1 MIKLKELLNGG
12 DLNEVKYHLKYL
24 DKYLKSK
31 EKALK
36 EYKKYYEMISKNPKN
51 IDVGMAERLLE
62 KHRDLVVM
70 SFTKQTH
77 FTIENLI
84 RDVKELESDQF
95 KKFDEK
101 HQRDEDCKTKKG

>member
-1 MIKLKELLNGG
+1 MVKLKELLNEG
-12 DLNEVKYHLKYL
+12 DLKEVKYHLKYF

-51 IDVGMAERLLE
+51 MTVDMGERLLE
-62 KHRDLVVM
+62 RHRDLVVM

-84 RDVKELESDQF
+84 DELKEIEND
-95 KKFDEK
+95 
-101 HQRDEDCKTKKG
+101 

>member
-1 MIKLKELLNGG
+1 MIKLKNLLNEG
-12 DLNEVKYHLKYL
+12 DLKEVKYHLKYL

-51 IDVGMAERLLE
+51 MTVDMGERLLE
-62 KHRDLVVM
+62 RHRDLVVM

-84 RDVKELESDQF
+84 DELKELEND
-95 KKFDEK
+95 
-101 HQRDEDCKTKKG
+101 

>member
-1 MIKLKELLNGG
+1 MVKLKDLLNEG
-12 DLNEVKYHLKYL
+12 DLKEVKYYLKYL

-62 KHRDLVVM
+62 KHRDIVTL
-70 SFTKQTH
+70 SFNKQTH

-84 RDVKELESDQF
+84 DELKELENA
-95 KKFDEK
+95 
-101 HQRDEDCKTKKG
+101 

>member
-1 MIKLKELLNGG
+1 MIKLKELLNEG
-12 DLNEVKYHLKYL
+12 DLKEVKYHLKYL

-36 EYKKYYEMISKNPKN
+36 EYKKYYEMIRRKPENM
-51 IDVGMAERLLE
+51 DVGMAKRLLD

-84 RDVKELESDQF
+84 DELKELEND
-95 KKFDEK
+95 
-101 HQRDEDCKTKKG
+101 

>member
-1 MIKLKELLNGG
+1 MVKLKNLLNEG
-12 DLNEVKYHLKYL
+12 DLKEVKYHLKYL

-51 IDVGMAERLLE
+51 MTVDMGERLLE

-84 RDVKELESDQF
+84 DELKELEND
-95 KKFDEK
+95 
-101 HQRDEDCKTKKG
+101 

>member
-1 MIKLKELLNGG
+1 M
-12 DLNEVKYHLKYL
+12 
-24 DKYLKSK
+24 
-31 EKALK
+31 K

-51 IDVGMAERLLE
+51 MTVDMGERLLE

-84 RDVKELESDQF
+84 DELKEIEND
-95 KKFDEK
+95 
-101 HQRDEDCKTKKG
+101 

>member
-1 MIKLKELLNGG
+1 MVKLKNLLNEG
-12 DLNEVKYHLKYL
+12 DLKEVKYHLKYL

-84 RDVKELESDQF
+84 DELKELEND
-95 KKFDEK
+95 
-101 HQRDEDCKTKKG
+101 

>member
-1 MIKLKELLNGG
+1 MIKLKNLLNEG
-12 DLNEVKYHLKYL
+12 DLKEVKYHLKYL

-84 RDVKELESDQF
+84 DELKELEND
-95 KKFDEK
+95 
-101 HQRDEDCKTKKG
+101 

>member
-1 MIKLKELLNGG
+1 MIKLKELLNEG

-51 IDVGMAERLLE
+51 MTVDMGERLLE
-62 KHRDLVVM
+62 RHRDLVVM

-84 RDVKELESDQF
+84 DELKELEND
-95 KKFDEK
+95 
-101 HQRDEDCKTKKG
+101 

>member
-1 MIKLKELLNGG
+1 MVKLKELLNEG
-12 DLNEVKYHLKYL
+12 DLKEVKSHLKHL
-24 DKYLKSK
+24 DEYLKSK

-36 EYKKYYEMISKNPKN
+36 EFKKYYEMIRRKPENM
-51 IDVGMAERLLE
+51 DVRMAKRLLD

-84 RDVKELESDQF
+84 DELKEIEND
-95 KKFDEK
+95 
-101 HQRDEDCKTKKG
+101 

>member
-1 MIKLKELLNGG
+1 MIKLKKLLNEN
-12 DLNEVKYHLKYL
+12 DLKEVKSHLKHL
-24 DKYLKSK
+24 DEYLKSK

-51 IDVGMAERLLE
+51 MTVDIGERLLE

-84 RDVKELESDQF
+84 DELKEL
-95 KKFDEK
+95 
-101 HQRDEDCKTKKG
+101 

>member
-1 MIKLKELLNGG
+1 MVKLKNLLNEG
-12 DLNEVKYHLKYL
+12 DLKEVKYHLKYL

-51 IDVGMAERLLE
+51 MTVDMGERLLE

-84 RDVKELESDQF
+84 DELKEIEND
-95 KKFDEK
+95 
-101 HQRDEDCKTKKG
+101 

>member
-1 MIKLKELLNGG
+1 MIKLKELLNEG

-51 IDVGMAERLLE
+51 MTVDMGERLLE

-84 RDVKELESDQF
+84 DELKELEND
-95 KKFDEK
+95 
-101 HQRDEDCKTKKG
+101 

>member
-1 MIKLKELLNGG
+1 MIKLKELLNEG

-51 IDVGMAERLLE
+51 MTVDMGERLLE

-84 RDVKELESDQF
+84 DELKEIEND
-95 KKFDEK
+95 
-101 HQRDEDCKTKKG
+101 

>member
-1 MIKLKELLNGG
+1 MIKLKNLLNEG
-12 DLNEVKYHLKYL
+12 DLKEVKYHLKYL

-51 IDVGMAERLLE
+51 MTVDMGERLLE
-62 KHRDLVVM
+62 RHRDLVVM

-84 RDVKELESDQF
+84 DELKELENA
-95 KKFDEK
+95 
-101 HQRDEDCKTKKG
+101 

>member
-1 MIKLKELLNGG
+1 MVKLKNLLNEG
-12 DLNEVKYHLKYL
+12 DLKEVKYHLKYL

-51 IDVGMAERLLE
+51 MTVDMGERLLE
-62 KHRDLVVM
+62 RHRDLVVM

-84 RDVKELESDQF
+84 DELKELEND
-95 KKFDEK
+95 
-101 HQRDEDCKTKKG
+101 

>member
-1 MIKLKELLNGG
+1 MIKLKKLLNEN
-12 DLNEVKYHLKYL
+12 DLKGVKSQLKHL
-24 DKYLKSK
+24 DEYLKSK

-84 RDVKELESDQF
+84 DELKEL
-95 KKFDEK
+95 
-101 HQRDEDCKTKKG
+101 

>member
-1 MIKLKELLNGG
+1 MIKLKKLLNEN
-12 DLNEVKYHLKYL
+12 DLKGVKSQLKHL
-24 DKYLKSK
+24 DEYLKSK

-36 EYKKYYEMISKNPKN
+36 KYKKWYELIRRKPENL
-51 IDVGMAERLLE
+51 DVGMAKRLLE

-84 RDVKELESDQF
+84 DELKEL
-95 KKFDEK
+95 
-101 HQRDEDCKTKKG
+101 

>member
-1 MIKLKELLNGG
+1 MIKLKKLLTEG
-12 DLNEVKYHLKYL
+12 DLNEVKYYLKYL

-51 IDVGMAERLLE
+51 MTGDMGERLLE

-84 RDVKELESDQF
+84 DELKEIEND
-95 KKFDEK
+95 
-101 HQRDEDCKTKKG
+101 

>member
-1 MIKLKELLNGG
+1 MIKLKNLLNEG
-12 DLNEVKYHLKYL
+12 DLKEVKSQLKHL
-24 DKYLKSK
+24 DEYLKSK

-51 IDVGMAERLLE
+51 MTVDMGERLLE
-62 KHRDLVVM
+62 RHRDLVVM

-84 RDVKELESDQF
+84 DELKELEND
-95 KKFDEK
+95 
-101 HQRDEDCKTKKG
+101 

>member
-1 MIKLKELLNGG
+1 MIKLKELLNEG
-12 DLNEVKYHLKYL
+12 DLKEVKYHLKYL

-51 IDVGMAERLLE
+51 MTVDMGERLLE

-84 RDVKELESDQF
+84 DELKELEND
-95 KKFDEK
+95 
-101 HQRDEDCKTKKG
+101 

>member
-1 MIKLKELLNGG
+1 MIKLKKLLNEN
-12 DLNEVKYHLKYL
+12 DLKGVKSQLKHL
-24 DKYLKSK
+24 DEYLKSK

-51 IDVGMAERLLE
+51 MTVDMGERLLE
-62 KHRDLVVM
+62 RHRDLVVM

-84 RDVKELESDQF
+84 DELKEL
-95 KKFDEK
+95 
-101 HQRDEDCKTKKG
+101 

>member
-1 MIKLKELLNGG
+1 MVKLKNLLNEG
-12 DLNEVKYHLKYL
+12 DLKEVKYHLKYL

-51 IDVGMAERLLE
+51 MTVDMGERLLE
-62 KHRDLVVM
+62 RHRDLVVM

-84 RDVKELESDQF
+84 DELKEIEND
-95 KKFDEK
+95 
-101 HQRDEDCKTKKG
+101 

>member
-1 MIKLKELLNGG
+1 MIKLKELLNEG

-84 RDVKELESDQF
+84 DELKEIEND
-95 KKFDEK
+95 
-101 HQRDEDCKTKKG
+101 

>member
-1 MIKLKELLNGG
+1 MIKLKNLLNEG
-12 DLNEVKYHLKYL
+12 DLKEVKYHLKYL

-51 IDVGMAERLLE
+51 MTVDMGERLLE

-84 RDVKELESDQF
+84 DELKELEND
-95 KKFDEK
+95 
-101 HQRDEDCKTKKG
+101 

>member
-1 MIKLKELLNGG
+1 MVKLKNLLNEG
-12 DLNEVKYHLKYL
+12 DLKEVKYHLKYL

-84 RDVKELESDQF
+84 DELKEIEND
-95 KKFDEK
+95 
-101 HQRDEDCKTKKG
+101 

>member
-1 MIKLKELLNGG
+1 MIKLKELLNEG
-12 DLNEVKYHLKYL
+12 DLKEVKYHLKYL

-51 IDVGMAERLLE
+51 MTVDMGERLLE

-70 SFTKQTH
+70 SFTEQTH

-84 RDVKELESDQF
+84 DELKEIEND
-95 KKFDEK
+95 
-101 HQRDEDCKTKKG
+101 

>member
-1 MIKLKELLNGG
+1 MVKLKELLNEG
-12 DLNEVKYHLKYL
+12 DLKEVKYHLKYL

-77 FTIENLI
+77 FTIENLF
-84 RDVKELESDQF
+84 DELKELENDLVKRF
-95 KKFDEK
+95 II
-101 HQRDEDCKTKKG
+101 